1 MKAIK
6 HMMQGN
12 DNKYSL
18 RRVLALFFSAGICFH
33 VTYCTLK
40 NQPMNDGAIAS
51 MAALIAA
58 LLSLTTWQNTK
69 QDATNNQVT
78 EP

>member
-1 MKAIK
+1 MKQLIK
-6 HMMQGN
+6 GS

-18 RRVLALFFSAGICFH
+18 RRVLAVFFSAGICLH

-69 QDATNNQVT
+69 QDATNK
-78 EP
+78 EL

>member
-1 MKAIK
+1 MRVIK
-6 HMMQGN
+6 QMLQGN

-33 VTYCTLK
+33 VTYCTFK

-51 MAALIAA
+51 MAALVAA
-58 LLSLTTWQNTK
+58 LLSLTTWQNSK
-69 QDATNNQVT
+69 NDNSTNT
-78 EP
+78 TI

>member
-1 MKAIK
+1 MRVIK
-6 HMMQGN
+6 QMLQGK
-12 DNKYSL
+12 DNRWSI
-18 RRVLALFFSAGICFH
+18 RRVLATFFSLGICFH

-69 QDATNNQVT
+69 NDNSTNT
-78 EP
+78 PL

>member
-1 MKAIK
+1 MRAIK
-6 HMMQGN
+6 QMLQGK
-12 DNKYSL
+12 DSRWSI
-18 RRVLALFFSAGICFH
+18 RRVLATFFSLGICFH

-69 QDATNNQVT
+69 QNDNSTNTPV
-78 EP
+78 

>member
-1 MKAIK
+1 MKQLIK
-6 HMMQGN
+6 GS

-18 RRVLALFFSAGICFH
+18 RRVLAVFFSAGICFH

-69 QDATNNQVT
+69 QDATDKELQS
-78 EP
+78 